1 MVWRI
6 FSSRISAVAVVDG
19 CRFFCCFYCS
29 GELYV
34 QQPVAN
40 RSRKGA
46 QATRQTHTLSSLLL
60 LVCARPQQRDA
71 REERRGGDAN
81 TSLSPQPSQTRI
93 IKVGRT
99 GARLSSG
106 RKGKHQARTERER
119 GRKRM
124 ESARV
129 LRLAERNPLTLISLT
144 ASLLLRAFHFHLHA
158 LRALESAWIH
168 FADVAERLCVCVV
181 VPQRKH

>member
-1 MVWRI
+1 MVY
-6 FSSRISAVAVVDG
+6 FVDIYG
-19 CRFFCCFYCS
+19 HTI
-29 GELYV
+29 
-34 QQPVAN
+34 
-40 RSRKGA
+40 GA
-46 QATRQTHTLSSLLL
+46 MRREDS
-60 LVCARPQQRDA
+60 QRDCTRDRQLGKHILCPA
-71 REERRGGDAN
+71 SFCWCAHGHSKEKRGKNVGGDAN

-106 RKGKHQARTERER
+106 REGKHQARTERER

-129 LRLAERNPLTLISLT
+129 LRLAERNPLALISLT
-144 ASLLLRAFHFHLHA
+144 ASLLLRAFHFHLYA

-168 FADVAERLCVCVV
+168 FADVAERLCVCGGTAAQTLMKRTSAYK
-181 VPQRKH
+181 QREETAGE